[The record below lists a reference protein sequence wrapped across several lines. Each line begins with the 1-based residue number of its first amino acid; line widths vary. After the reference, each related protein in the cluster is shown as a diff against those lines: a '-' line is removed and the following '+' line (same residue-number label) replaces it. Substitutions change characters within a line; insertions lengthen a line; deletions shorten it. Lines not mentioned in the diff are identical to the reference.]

1 MTNKTKN
8 NNLDYLID
16 PTFKVNRVLVL
27 SFENENDKTS
37 FSKYYV
43 NVPNVKIKYFYVLI
57 DGKTFEMPIKHDE
70 ETYKQIVETRRNN
83 DYTTDNVSDCEYFS
97 KHYKLI
103 AIDLKQ
109 TNWIWKLWF
118 KTTN

>member
-8 NNLDYLID
+8 NNLDYLIN
-16 PTFKVNRVLVL
+16 PTFKVNRLLVL
-27 SFENENDKTS
+27 SFENENDKTP

-43 NVPNVKIKYFYVLI
+43 PNVQVKYFYVLI
-57 DGKTFEMPIKHDE
+57 DGKTFFDMPIKHDE
-70 ETYKQIVETRRNN
+70 EIYKQIVEMRRNN
-83 DYTTDNVSDCEYFS
+83 DYTTDNVLNYEYLS

-109 TNWIWKLWF
+109 TN
-118 KTTN
+118 